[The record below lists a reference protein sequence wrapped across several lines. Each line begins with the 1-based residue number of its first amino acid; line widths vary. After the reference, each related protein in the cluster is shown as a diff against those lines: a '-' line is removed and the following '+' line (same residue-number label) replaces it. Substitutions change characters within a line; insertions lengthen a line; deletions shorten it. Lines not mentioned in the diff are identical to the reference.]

1 MSRSEIALIALLVAL
16 AAGLAGLV
24 YGMQLGAATEVA
36 RQDKQAVKA
45 LSALIDSH
53 KTLIGEA
60 ATASKNMR
68 AALSLRATQDAQTNK
83 DFKNALRK
91 LESKKQITLLYNYVS
106 ATKEKGDRIT
116 YIESETSVAK
126 RLNQQLAIKVF
137 LLMCGFFTIMFF
149 LFVLFV
155 AVSFDFLPQEG
166 EEYKTVLA
174 IAKDI
179 LKYIFTVK

>member
-1 MSRSEIALIALLVAL
+1 MLVDDILQGVDDDTPLASCILFESPLKDLVLAYNQLSIANPDIPSF
-16 AAGLAGLV
+16 
-24 YGMQLGAATEVA
+24 
-36 RQDKQAVKA
+36 
-45 LSALIDSH
+45 SANW
-53 KTLIGEA
+53 TG
-60 ATASKNMR
+60 
-68 AALSLRATQDAQTNK
+68 K
-83 DFKNALRK
+83 DFKKALRK

-106 ATKEKGDRIT
+106 VTKEKGDRIT

>member
-1 MSRSEIALIALLVAL
+1 MLVDDILQGVDDDTPLASGILFESPLKDLVLAYNQLSIANPDIPSF
-16 AAGLAGLV
+16 
-24 YGMQLGAATEVA
+24 
-36 RQDKQAVKA
+36 
-45 LSALIDSH
+45 SANW
-53 KTLIGEA
+53 TG
-60 ATASKNMR
+60 
-68 AALSLRATQDAQTNK
+68 K
-83 DFKNALRK
+83 DFKKALRK

>member
-1 MSRSEIALIALLVAL
+1 MLVDDILQGVDDDAPLASCILFESPLKDLVLAYNQLSIANPDIPSF
-16 AAGLAGLV
+16 
-24 YGMQLGAATEVA
+24 
-36 RQDKQAVKA
+36 
-45 LSALIDSH
+45 SANW
-53 KTLIGEA
+53 TG
-60 ATASKNMR
+60 
-68 AALSLRATQDAQTNK
+68 K
-83 DFKNALRK
+83 DFKKALRK

>member
-1 MSRSEIALIALLVAL
+1 MLVDDILQGVDDDAPLASCILFESPLKDLVLAYNQLSIANPDIPSF
-16 AAGLAGLV
+16 
-24 YGMQLGAATEVA
+24 
-36 RQDKQAVKA
+36 
-45 LSALIDSH
+45 SANW
-53 KTLIGEA
+53 TG
-60 ATASKNMR
+60 
-68 AALSLRATQDAQTNK
+68 K
-83 DFKNALRK
+83 DFKKALKK

>member
-1 MSRSEIALIALLVAL
+1 MLVDDILQGVDDDTPLASCILFESPLKDLVLAYNQLSIANPDIPSF
-16 AAGLAGLV
+16 
-24 YGMQLGAATEVA
+24 
-36 RQDKQAVKA
+36 
-45 LSALIDSH
+45 SANW
-53 KTLIGEA
+53 TG
-60 ATASKNMR
+60 
-68 AALSLRATQDAQTNK
+68 K
-83 DFKNALRK
+83 DFKKALRK
-91 LESKKQITLLYNYVS
+91 LESKKQITLLYNYAS

-155 AVSFDFLPQEG
+155 AVSFDFLHQEG

>member
-1 MSRSEIALIALLVAL
+1 MLVDDILQGVDDDTPLASCIFFESPLKDLVLAYNQLSIANPDIPSF
-16 AAGLAGLV
+16 
-24 YGMQLGAATEVA
+24 
-36 RQDKQAVKA
+36 
-45 LSALIDSH
+45 SANW
-53 KTLIGEA
+53 TG
-60 ATASKNMR
+60 
-68 AALSLRATQDAQTNK
+68 K
-83 DFKNALRK
+83 DFKKALRK

>member
-1 MSRSEIALIALLVAL
+1 MLVDDILQGVDDDAPLASCILFESPLKDLVLAYNQLSIANPDIPSF
-16 AAGLAGLV
+16 
-24 YGMQLGAATEVA
+24 
-36 RQDKQAVKA
+36 
-45 LSALIDSH
+45 SANW
-53 KTLIGEA
+53 TG
-60 ATASKNMR
+60 
-68 AALSLRATQDAQTNK
+68 K
-83 DFKNALRK
+83 DFKKALRK

-155 AVSFDFLPQEG
+155 AISFDFLPQEG